1 MNKLPLSPPNL
12 YNTLLTNRLQQVKK
26 QAGQIWDIKKSC
38 NLASFPKKKKGRKK
52 NVQAIY

>member
-26 QAGQIWDIKKSC
+26 QAGQIWD
-38 NLASFPKKKKGRKK
+38 LKKKL
-52 NVQAIY
+52 